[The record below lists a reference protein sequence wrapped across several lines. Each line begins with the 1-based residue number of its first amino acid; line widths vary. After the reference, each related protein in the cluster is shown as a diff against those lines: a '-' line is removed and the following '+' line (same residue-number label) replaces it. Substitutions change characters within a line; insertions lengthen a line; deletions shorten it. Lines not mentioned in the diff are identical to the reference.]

1 MGAPPIFAGPQPGQ
15 FPIGPLGMTDKQHT
29 LKASAVI
36 KGVGLHTGEP
46 VTLTL
51 RPAPI
56 GHGYKFQRTDI
67 EGEPI
72 IDADAEL
79 VSSTARGT
87 TLGKG
92 EAVVNTTEHVLSAL
106 YALNVDNCLLQ
117 LSGPEVPIMDGSAK
131 PFVDAI
137 DSVGLQEQDAP
148 RNWYELKE
156 PLWFE
161 TTERGTEML
170 AVPAPGGEFRITV
183 MVDYNSP
190 VLGTQ
195 HASMYRAE
203 EFRTEIAPCRTFV
216 FLRELEQLAK
226 AGLIKGGDLNNAIVL
241 EDREGTTQEQLKD
254 LAKALGREYEE
265 VEIRRNGVLNTTDLK
280 FFNEPARHKLLDIVG
295 DLALVGRPIKGHI
308 LAARPGHFGNT
319 SFAKRLKERIREEEK
334 SSVRQFDLSKTVY
347 DINAIEKLLPHR
359 YPFLLVDRIVAM
371 DSRTITGYK
380 NITLN
385 EPQFTGHFPGN
396 PVMPG
401 VLQIEAMAQVGG
413 IFALSQVPD
422 PENYT
427 TYFLK
432 IDGVRYRRKVI
443 PGDTL
448 VFHLELITPIRRGIV
463 HMKGV
468 GYVNGQPAVEGEMMA
483 QVARDKA
490 PSTDAGSKAQATPA
504 PSASAVKA

>member
-1 MGAPPIFAGPQPGQ
+1 MS
-15 FPIGPLGMTDKQHT
+15 DKQHT
-29 LKASAVI
+29 LKGSAVVR
-36 KGVGLHTGEP
+36 GVGLHTGEP

-51 RPAPI
+51 RPAPV
-56 GHGYKFQRTDI
+56 GHGYKFQRTDLQ
-67 EGEPI
+67 GEPI
-72 IDADAEL
+72 IDADADL
-79 VSSTARGT
+79 VVSTARGT

-92 EAVVNTTEHVLSAL
+92 DAVVNTTEHVLSAL

-131 PFVDAI
+131 AFVDAI
-137 DSVGLQEQDAP
+137 ESVGLETQDAP
-148 RNWYELKE
+148 RNWYVLKE
-156 PLWFE
+156 PIWFE
-161 TTERGTEML
+161 TKERGTEML
-170 AVPAPGGEFRITV
+170 GVPAPGGEFRITV

-195 HASMYRAE
+195 HASMYRAD
-203 EFRTEIAPCRTFV
+203 EFKDEIAPCRTFV

-254 LAKALGREYEE
+254 LAKALGREYEK

-280 FFNEPARHKLLDIVG
+280 FYNEPARHKLLDIVG

-319 SFAKRLKERIREEEK
+319 SFAKRIKERIREEEK
-334 SSVRQFDLSKTVY
+334 SGIRHFDLSKTVY
-347 DINAIEKLLPHR
+347 DINDIEKLLPHR

-371 DSRTITGYK
+371 DDSTITGYK
-380 NITLN
+380 NITQN

-401 VLQIEAMAQVGG
+401 VLQVEAMAQVGG
-413 IFALSQVPD
+413 IFALSKVAD

-432 IDGVRYRRKVI
+432 TDGVRYRKKVI

-463 HMKGV
+463 HMRGI
-468 GYVNGQPAVEGEMMA
+468 GYVNGQAAVEAEMMA
-483 QVARDKA
+483 QLARDRAPVEAPKA
-490 PSTDAGSKAQATPA
+490 KAEA
-504 PSASAVKA
+504 

>member
-1 MGAPPIFAGPQPGQ
+1 MNP
-15 FPIGPLGMTDKQHT
+15 DKQHT
-29 LKASAVI
+29 LKGSATL

-46 VTLTL
+46 VTLTF
-51 RPAPI
+51 RPAPV
-56 GHGYKFQRTDI
+56 GHGLKFQRTDLD
-67 EGEPI
+67 GEPTI
-72 IDADAEL
+72 NADCDL
-79 VSSTARGT
+79 VVSTERGT
-87 TLGKG
+87 TLEQNGAK
-92 EAVVNTTEHVLSAL
+92 VFTTEHVLAAL
-106 YALNVDNCLLQ
+106 YALQVDNALIQ
-117 LSGPEVPIMDGSAK
+117 VSGPEMPIMDGSAL
-131 PFVDAI
+131 PFVEAI
-137 DSVGLQEQDAP
+137 ESAGLEEQNAA
-148 RNWYELKE
+148 RNWYVLQE
-156 PLWFE
+156 PIWFE
-161 TTERGTEML
+161 TKERGTEML
-170 AVPAPGGEFRITV
+170 GVPAPGGEFRLTV

-203 EFRTEIAPCRTFV
+203 EFKTEIAPCRTFV

-241 EDREGTTQEQLKD
+241 EDREGTTKEQLKD
-254 LAKALGREYEE
+254 LAKALGREYQD

-319 SFAKRLKERIREEEK
+319 SFAKRIKEKMREEEK
-334 SSVRQFDLSKTVY
+334 NTAVTFDLSKTVY
-347 DINAIEKLLPHR
+347 DINDIEKILPHR

-371 DSRTITGYK
+371 DSQTITGYK
-380 NITLN
+380 NITMN

-401 VLQIEAMAQVGG
+401 VLQVEAMAQVGG

-432 IDGVRYRRKVI
+432 TDGVRYRRKVI

-448 VFHLELITPIRRGIV
+448 VFHLHLLTPIRRGIV

-468 GYVNGQPAVEGEMMA
+468 GYVNGQPAVEAEMMA
-483 QVARDKA
+483 QIARDKVPA
-490 PSTDAGSKAQATPA
+490 DTPKPAAKATA
-504 PSASAVKA
+504 

>member
-1 MGAPPIFAGPQPGQ
+1 MS
-15 FPIGPLGMTDKQHT
+15 DKQHT
-29 LKASAVI
+29 LKGSAVV

-46 VTLTL
+46 VTLTM
-51 RPAPI
+51 RPAPV
-56 GHGYKFQRTDI
+56 GHGYKFQRTDL
-67 EGEPI
+67 EGQPI
-72 IDADAEL
+72 IDADADL
-79 VSSTARGT
+79 VVSTARGT

-92 EAVVNTTEHVLSAL
+92 DAVVNTTEHVLSAL

-117 LSGPEVPIMDGSAK
+117 LSGAEVPIMDGSAL
-131 PFVDAI
+131 PFVEAI
-137 DSVGLQEQDAP
+137 ESVGLEAQDAP

-156 PLWFE
+156 PIWFE
-161 TTERGTEML
+161 TQERGTEML
-170 AVPAPGGEFRITV
+170 GVPTPGGEFRLTV

-203 EFRTEIAPCRTFV
+203 EFKAEIAPCRTFV

-241 EDREGTTQEQLKD
+241 EDREGTTQEQLKE
-254 LAKALGREYEE
+254 LAKALGREYEK

-280 FFNEPARHKLLDIVG
+280 FYNEPARHKLLDIVG

-319 SFAKRLKERIREEEK
+319 SFAKRIKEKIREEEK
-334 SSVRQFDLSKTVY
+334 NPLFHIDLSKKPLY
-347 DINAIEKLLPHR
+347 DIQDIERMLPHR
-359 YPFLLVDRIVAM
+359 YPFLLVDKIMSMDANGIV
-371 DSRTITGYK
+371 GVK
-380 NITLN
+380 NVTMN
-385 EPQFTGHFPGN
+385 EPHFTGHFPGN

-401 VLQIEAMAQVGG
+401 VLQVEAMAQVGG
-413 IFALSQVPD
+413 IFALSKVPD

-432 IDGVRYRRKVI
+432 IDGIRYRRKVI

-448 VFHLELITPIRRGIV
+448 VFKLELITPIRRGIV

-468 GYVNGQPAVEGEMMA
+468 GYVGGQPAVEAEMLA
-483 QVARDKA
+483 QIVRDKA
-490 PSTDAGSKAQATPA
+490 SAEAPKAKQPATAPA
-504 PSASAVKA
+504 R